1 MKYTENV
8 GQETKKSK
16 TNKQTNRRNKKKTP
30 PNQMVKSIYRPQKKL
45 IVTDIWQGTKPKGSG
60 FSDKICLEVQH

>member
-16 TNKQTNRRNKKKTP
+16 TNKQTDETKKNP
-30 PNQMVKSIYRPQKKL
+30 
-45 IVTDIWQGTKPKGSG
+45 TKPNGKKHIQTPE
-60 FSDKICLEVQH
+60 KIDCY

>member
-16 TNKQTNRRNKKKTP
+16 TNKQTDETKKKTP
-30 PNQMVKSIYRPQKKL
+30 PNQMVKSIYRAQKKL
-45 IVTDIWQGTKPKGSG
+45 IVTDIWQGTKPKGSE